1 MSTSNSTPSCEGFKD
16 ILCYYNFQYFEVNMD
31 LPVLKDI
38 KIFIVVIN
46 MIKNLILLDSIA
58 NKSLILYIRFYP
70 IPYYTF

>member
-58 NKSLILYIRFYP
+58 NTPQKA
-70 IPYYTF
+70 

>member
-38 KIFIVVIN
+38 KSFIVFIN

-58 NKSLILYIRFYP
+58 NTPQKA
-70 IPYYTF
+70 